1 MLWGISVY
9 HSAMAKVCHTTEEHS
24 RGQRSLPPLQF
35 DAPLSFGAI
44 LHDSRS
50 KHGEGVQFV
59 VFSRNATGMRVL
71 LYDQSDDRD
80 PMQVIS
86 FEPKHDRFGDVW
98 SIFVPGLKHGQ
109 LYHFQ
114 ADGPFNASGG
124 HLFDPTARLIDPYSK
139 ALAGH
144 FLKHNDGI
152 IRPPKSVVVDD
163 TFDWN
168 GDRHL
173 RHGLAD
179 TVIYEMHIKGFTADP
194 SSGVEYPGT
203 YLGVIEK
210 IPYLKSLGI
219 TAVELMPIH
228 EFPQES
234 FSGEHRQHE
243 NYWGYDPL
251 AFFAPHQ
258 GYAVSK
264 QPAAQVSEFKEM
276 VRALHTAGIEVILDV
291 VLNHTAEGNA
301 EGPTLSMKGLE
312 NSVYYM
318 LDKDSGTYRNYTG
331 CGNTINANHPVVRE
345 LIVLCLRYWVYTY
358 HIDGFRF
365 DLASILSRDQN
376 GDLLKSSPI
385 IEAITEDPL
394 LADTKIIAEAWDAAG
409 AYQVGTF
416 ATLRWAEWNGRYRDD
431 VRRYWRGDASQT
443 ANLATRLAGSS
454 DLYAGERRQPYHSI
468 NFITSH
474 DGFTLNDL
482 VCYEHKHNEAN
493 TENNNDG
500 DNNNFSCNYGVE
512 GPTDNEAIELVR
524 SKQIRN
530 MLSTLLLSQG
540 VPMLLAG
547 DECRRTQKGN
557 NNAYCQDN
565 EISWFDWKLT
575 IDHADLVQFTSSLIY
590 HRLSNPTLRRRTFL
604 KGGSSTNGTVPDV
617 EWFSSDGTHVD
628 WFSGDFSLACFF
640 GAPTPKVLIDEDNPK
655 AGGLAGTPQHV
666 LIFCNAGTEKRE
678 FLFPSSPLLQEMQ
691 WKVCVDTSQLPP
703 LRRSHQ
709 PSGFDPS
716 RPIVL
721 AERSLLC
728 LLAPGSRRPA
738 KRLDS

>member
-1 MLWGISVY
+1 
-9 HSAMAKVCHTTEEHS
+9 MAKVCHTSEKHS

-35 DAPLSFGAI
+35 HTPLPYGAI
-44 LHDSRS
+44 LHKTESNQ
-50 KHGEGVQFV
+50 GEGVQFV

-71 LYDQSDDRD
+71 LYDQSHDRD
-80 PMQVIS
+80 PTEVIS

-114 ADGPFNASGG
+114 ADGLFDTSLGQS
-124 HLFDPTARLIDPYSK
+124 FDPTARLIDPYSK

-144 FLKHNDGI
+144 FLQHRDGI
-152 IRPPKSVVVDD
+152 VRPPKSVVVDD
-163 TFDWN
+163 TFDWR
-168 GDRHL
+168 GDQHL

-179 TVIYEMHIKGFTADP
+179 TVIYEMHVKGFTADV
-194 SSGVEYPGT
+194 SSGVTHPGT

-219 TAVELMPIH
+219 TAVELMPVH
-228 EFPQES
+228 EFPLES
-234 FSGEHRQHE
+234 FTGKHRKHE

-258 GYAVSK
+258 GYAASK
-264 QPAAQVSEFKEM
+264 LPAAQVSEFKEM
-276 VRALHTAGIEVILDV
+276 VRALHAAGIEVILDV
-291 VLNHTAEGNA
+291 VFNHTAEGNA

-318 LDKDSGTYRNYTG
+318 LDNDSRAYQNYTG

-345 LIVLCLRYWVYTY
+345 LIILCLRHWVHTY
-358 HIDGFRF
+358 HVDGFRF
-365 DLASILSRDQN
+365 DLASILSRDPN
-376 GDLLKSSPI
+376 GKLVENSPV
-385 IEAITEDPL
+385 IEAITEDPM

-431 VRRYWRGDASQT
+431 VRRYWRGDANQT
-443 ANLATRLAGSS
+443 GNLATRLAGSS
-454 DLYAGERRQPYHSI
+454 DLYAGEQRQPYHSI

-493 TENNNDG
+493 GENNNDG
-500 DNNNFSCNYGVE
+500 DNNNFSSNYGVE
-512 GPTDNEAIELVR
+512 GPTVNETIESLR
-524 SKQIRN
+524 SKQIHN
-530 MLSTLLLSQG
+530 MLSTLFLSQG

-565 EISWFDWKLT
+565 EISWFDWQLT
-575 IDHADLVQFTSSLIY
+575 VDNADLVQFTTSLI
-590 HRLSNPTLRRRTFL
+590 HKRLNNPTLRRRTFL
-604 KGGSSTNGTVPDV
+604 EGGGSSLGTLPDV
-617 EWFSSDGTHVD
+617 EWFSPDGSHVD
-628 WFSGDFSLACFF
+628 WFAGDKSLVCFF
-640 GAPTPKVLIDEDNPK
+640 GAPTPERLIDEHDPN
-655 AGGLAGTPQHV
+655 AGGLNGTPQHV
-666 LIFCNAGTEKRE
+666 LIFCNASTESRT
-678 FLFPSSPLLQEMQ
+678 FHFPSSPVLRAMPWEVCIDTGRQHMIRATDQPHAIDPLQP
-691 WKVCVDTSQLPP
+691 V
-703 LRRSHQ
+703 
-709 PSGFDPS
+709 
-716 RPIVL
+716 IL

-728 LLAPGSRRPA
+728 LLASGTRHPT